1 MEKLANRVYIANVD
15 ELPENLGKRV
25 YVDDG
30 KLELAVFKLV
40 NGDIRAI
47 ENRCPHKA
55 GVLSEGMVS
64 GEYVFCPMHDWKISV
79 VDGKAQGP
87 DVGCVETFEVE
98 VENGE
103 VFIVMKENR
112 NEVTMPASCSHS

>member
-1 MEKLANRVYIANVD
+1 MEKLVNRVFIAKID

-25 YVDDG
+25 YLEDEN
-30 KLELAVFKLV
+30 LELAVFKLAS
-40 NGDIRAI
+40 GDIRAI

-87 DVGCVETFEVE
+87 DVGCVKTFELI
-98 VENGE
+98 VENGG
-103 VFIVMKENR
+103 VYVLLGEN
-112 NEVTMPASCSHS
+112 EEASAPQSCNHD

>member
-1 MEKLANRVYIANVD
+1 MEKLVSKVFITKID
-15 ELPENLGKRV
+15 ELPVNLGKRV
-25 YVDDG
+25 YVEDG
-30 KLELAVFKLV
+30 NLELAVFKLA

-87 DVGCVETFEVE
+87 DVGCVKTFEVA
-98 VENGE
+98 VENDE
-103 VFIVMKENR
+103 VYVLFDGP
-112 NEVTMPASCSHS
+112 NEASVPLECNH

>member
-1 MEKLANRVYIANVD
+1 MEKLISRVFIAKVE
-15 ELPENLGKRV
+15 ELPKNLGKRV
-25 YVDDG
+25 SVG
-30 KLELAVFKLV
+30 KGNLELAVFKLA

-87 DVGCVETFEVE
+87 DVGCVKTFEVA
-98 VENGE
+98 VEDGRVYVLLGE
-103 VFIVMKENR
+103 AE
-112 NEVTMPASCSHS
+112 EASAPIECSHS